1 MYVVLCLS
9 CAHVF
14 LSLIVAW
21 SDLRKM
27 RCNLYNGFYDIL
39 GYFCFDNTIYKQ
51 TFGTP
56 MGSPLS
62 PTIADIVLQDIENKA
77 LYKIG
82 TKLPI
87 YYRYVDDILL
97 AVPKNSIQFI
107 VDTFNSYH

>member
-1 MYVVLCLS
+1 MVLHKNINDHTKNRILN
-9 CAHVF
+9 
-14 LSLIVAW
+14 IV
-21 SDLRKM
+21 K
-27 RCNLYNGFYDIL
+27 FIL
-39 GYFCFDNTIYKQ
+39 TSTYFCFDNTIYKQ

-56 MGSPLS
+56 MRSPLS

-97 AVPKNSIQFI
+97 AAPKNSIQFI